1 MDTKITLEVKNNKS
15 KINYKPT
22 LDEGSMNALLNNLLN
37 NFPAALL
44 NILVHVPMLRPAC
57 SEEKDNFTYVFLEG
71 EKGETENKLYKYRK
85 HMYNT
90 LVSIFGQIL
99 STAFPDIEYIESCE
113 KYLQEFCVEHTPEEV
128 AELKTKL
135 AGVATYVRDNFEEV
149 IKEITEEAMEEV
161 MHDA

>member
-1 MDTKITLEVKNNKS
+1 
-15 KINYKPT
+15 
-22 LDEGSMNALLNNLLN
+22 
-37 NFPAALL
+37 
-44 NILVHVPMLRPAC
+44 
-57 SEEKDNFTYVFLEG
+57 
-71 EKGETENKLYKYRK
+71 
-85 HMYNT
+85 MYNT

-135 AGVATYVRDNFEEV
+135 AGVAAYVRDNFEEV
-149 IKEITEEAMEEV
+149 IKEISEEAMEEV